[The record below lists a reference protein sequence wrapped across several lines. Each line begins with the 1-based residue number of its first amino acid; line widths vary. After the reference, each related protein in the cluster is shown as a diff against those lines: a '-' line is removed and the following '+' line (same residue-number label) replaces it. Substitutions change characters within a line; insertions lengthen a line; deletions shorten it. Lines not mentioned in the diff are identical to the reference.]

1 MQKIVKSTNSIKDVH
16 SEQISTIKSE
26 IRLLVNINKT
36 TTQLNSIQLNPT
48 LSLNSMVS
56 GDVWKFEVQTVLMT
70 GDTALMMTL
79 CSQATHLLQSYY
91 SPSMGF
97 PL

>member
-16 SEQISTIKSE
+16 SEQISTIKSK

-36 TTQLNSIQLNPT
+36 KTQLNSIQLNPT

-56 GDVWKFEVQTVLMT
+56 GDVWKPEVQTVLKT

-79 CSQATHLLQSYY
+79 CSQATHSLQGYY